1 MPMEAAGVDDN
12 RSTRGAV
19 RIGASSIVTETP
31 ELQRPRLPM
40 KISAAVAPRTS

>member
-12 RSTRGAV
+12 RSMLEAV
-19 RIGASSIVTETP
+19 RVGVSSIVTETP
-31 ELQRPRLPM
+31 ELQRPLLSM